1 MVPSEHIDLNY
12 FKILSQNLNDLFQF
26 TFGNQIE
33 KLLSNNE
40 NEINEMNSKFAAPYL
55 SMSVA
60 PYFILF
66 YFVKQKHEKKLKDFL
81 VQRK

>member
-1 MVPSEHIDLNY
+1 
-12 FKILSQNLNDLFQF
+12 
-26 TFGNQIE
+26 
-33 KLLSNNE
+33 
-40 NEINEMNSKFAAPYL
+40 MNSKFAAPYF